1 MSEFSITIKDQI
13 NEFKSTFRRE
23 MPRHIKEH
31 IDIDILDIKRKSI
44 QQYSD
49 NNLYDKA
56 HEIINYLENKVEE
69 IDYHNG
75 IDEFI
80 NQIKH
85 TLNEYAHYEETIVH
99 KNRYSSEVLIRAIQI
114 ITLEKITLNYEYFIK
129 LKECCKI
136 IIELGNELHYEKL
149 LLAMEYHYKS
159 NPVFFDKILRHC
171 KQLKNTY

>member
-56 HEIINYLENKVEE
+56 HEIINYLENKVE
-69 IDYHNG
+69 
-75 IDEFI
+75 
-80 NQIKH
+80 
-85 TLNEYAHYEETIVH
+85 
-99 KNRYSSEVLIRAIQI
+99 
-114 ITLEKITLNYEYFIK
+114 
-129 LKECCKI
+129 
-136 IIELGNELHYEKL
+136 
-149 LLAMEYHYKS
+149 
-159 NPVFFDKILRHC
+159 
-171 KQLKNTY
+171 